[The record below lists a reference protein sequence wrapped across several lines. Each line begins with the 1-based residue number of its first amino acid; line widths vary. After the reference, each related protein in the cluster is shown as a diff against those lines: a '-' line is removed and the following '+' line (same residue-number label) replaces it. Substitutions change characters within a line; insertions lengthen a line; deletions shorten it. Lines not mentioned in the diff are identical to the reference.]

1 MRGHSHAKQKI
12 AFFSFIFEVLLSSH
26 PNPFFRQ
33 ITRLI
38 LFLTLAVVMW
48 LPINTDCCY
57 LLSFFLLNKYSSGE
71 IPPNECNS
79 SDITDEVHILQKMH
93 QNLEFPASDIIPNIR
108 EILDIQTVCSYS
120 KKILVQLQILKLLK
134 QPQHISLANHI
145 RH

>member
-1 MRGHSHAKQKI
+1 M
-12 AFFSFIFEVLLSSH
+12 
-26 PNPFFRQ
+26 
-33 ITRLI
+33 
-38 LFLTLAVVMW
+38 FLTLAVVMW

-57 LLSFFLLNKYSSGE
+57 LLSFFLLNKYNSSGE

-108 EILDIQTVCSYS
+108 EFLDIQTVCSHS
-120 KKILVQLQILKLLK
+120 KKFLVQLPILKLLK
-134 QPQHISLANHI
+134 HISLANHI